1 MASCKGTI
9 DWQTGVD
16 WGQVRPYGR
25 GPLCAGLLGCERR
38 LPRGGIR
45 HQAGRVLRGRPA
57 SRGEKKQEVEAHVRR
72 RELPGVPPADEARG
86 LLGVLGGHHQG
97 VRLLRRREEPVKP
110 RRARRSASR
119 VPASRAPAPFV
130 SCLARVPGLQG
141 EGGSCGAGGTACKY
155 FSRRL
160 ALTSPSPHKDGGET
174 ETPVRQRGAAQ
185 LIVDIMGDPHLPARS
200 TACP

>member
-45 HQAGRVLRGRPA
+45 HQAGRDLRGRPA
-57 SRGEKKQEVEAHVRR
+57 SRGEKKQKVEAHVRR

-97 VRLLRRREEPVKP
+97 VRLLKRREEPLKP
-110 RRARRSASR
+110 RCARRSA
-119 VPASRAPAPFV
+119 PASCASTPSALPDCAPGTLGEV
-130 SCLARVPGLQG
+130 LVQRRERGLQVFFAPP
-141 EGGSCGAGGTACKY
+141 CPD
-155 FSRRL
+155 F
-160 ALTSPSPHKDGGET
+160 PFPHTKL
-174 ETPVRQRGAAQ
+174 VVSQ
-185 LIVDIMGDPHLPARS
+185 I
-200 TACP
+200 